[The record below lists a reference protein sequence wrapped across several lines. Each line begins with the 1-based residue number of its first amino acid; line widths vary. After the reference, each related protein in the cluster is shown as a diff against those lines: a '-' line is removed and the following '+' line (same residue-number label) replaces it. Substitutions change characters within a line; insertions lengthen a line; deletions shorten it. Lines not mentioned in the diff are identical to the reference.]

1 MPRARR
7 LVPTAPLPTGT
18 LTFLFTDIEGST
30 RLWEAHPDAM
40 HQAVARH
47 DTLVRQ
53 NIEARGGFVFK
64 TVGDAFCAA
73 FGTTRGVGSGS
84 GSLCL
89 REGASTRRRQRLSM
103 KYMTTSFACWDSLSY
118 ITRQAAMLTRGRRCR
133 RWSRRTQTAAP
144 IKSRRDTPVAGRPIF
159 ASSGWIAH
167 ITNTIRAWPR

>member
-1 MPRARR
+1 
-7 LVPTAPLPTGT
+7 VPTAPLPTGT

-73 FGTTRGVGSGS
+73 FGTAPDA
-84 GSLCL
+84 LAAAL
-89 REGASTRRRQRLSM
+89 GA
-103 KYMTTSFACWDSLSY
+103 
-118 ITRQAAMLTRGRRCR
+118 
-133 RWSRRTQTAAP
+133 
-144 IKSRRDTPVAGRPIF
+144 
-159 ASSGWIAH
+159 
-167 ITNTIRAWPR
+167 